1 MDKSLRALH
10 SKGNPAENVPGPGG
24 KGLCPCACRMQGAGC
39 LMWGAGC
46 RMLDTGKGMQDARY
60 GMWAQ
65 ADGLSLQLGMLLPH
79 SIQHSAGGS
88 NSALWKL
95 H

>member
-1 MDKSLRALH
+1 
-10 SKGNPAENVPGPGG
+10 
-24 KGLCPCACRMQGAGC
+24 
-39 LMWGAGC
+39 MWGAGC